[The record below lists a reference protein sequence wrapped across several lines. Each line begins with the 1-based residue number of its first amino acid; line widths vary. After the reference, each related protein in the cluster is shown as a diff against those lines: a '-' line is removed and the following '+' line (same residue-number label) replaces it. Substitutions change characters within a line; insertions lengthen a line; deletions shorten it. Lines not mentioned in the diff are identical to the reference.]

1 VSLLEVKVGDLVTR
15 ELGAHHGTGM
25 LPGCAVLGEDAAA
38 KEGHEVAAALGA
50 DVKVFKLG
58 GEDSLDIF
66 LVYAVIN

>member
-1 VSLLEVKVGDLVTR
+1 MSLLEVEVGDLVTR
-15 ELGAHHGTGM
+15 ELGAHHGAGM
-25 LPGCAVLGEDAAA
+25 FPSCAVLGEDAVA
-38 KEGHEVAAALGA
+38 KEGHEVVAAPGA